1 METPDNGH
9 NRCKRARGPKPETVE
24 KYRQA
29 VEAYR
34 TTALSCREICS
45 VHGVSLQGFA
55 RYISAYHR
63 DLMLARYNI
72 PCSREEARHIKLQQ
86 LRGQL
91 PGTHAK
97 YKAAIEACDSLDFI
111 EFNISQ
117 IARMFGLDGSGL
129 GRQLRTHYPGV
140 LEFREKTRMRL
151 GINDNLPRGM
161 RPFCKK
167 QYRKAIN
174 LLRSNSYITV
184 QEAADSCGVSYA
196 GLEQHLLFYHKDLVK
211 QRIKIREKAV
221 RRQRKGEI
229 TGRGTAHAPKPATVE
244 LYAEALHLYRT
255 TPLSAMQIAARTKV
269 PKKGFYQYLQTWHK
283 ELVCQRKGLPYEE
296 GVPVDWSK
304 VRKYNP
310 ATKAKYAE
318 AIRELK
324 ESGKPTAIVAAEFGL
339 HPECF
344 RQYLKE
350 HEPKLYARQGMTKTS
365 EGKVVLRR
373 SMEKYEE
380 AVRLYGAT
388 PESLKSLADRF
399 GVNVC
404 SLRDFIKRHFPE
416 LIERHRALEKEK
428 KESI

>member
-1 METPDNGH
+1 M
-9 NRCKRARGPKPETVE
+9 
-24 KYRQA
+24 
-29 VEAYR
+29 
-34 TTALSCREICS
+34 
-45 VHGVSLQGFA
+45 
-55 RYISAYHR
+55 
-63 DLMLARYNI
+63 
-72 PCSREEARHIKLQQ
+72 
-86 LRGQL
+86 
-91 PGTHAK
+91 
-97 YKAAIEACDSLDFI
+97 
-111 EFNISQ
+111 
-117 IARMFGLDGSGL
+117 
-129 GRQLRTHYPGV
+129 
-140 LEFREKTRMRL
+140 
-151 GINDNLPRGM
+151 
-161 RPFCKK
+161 
-167 QYRKAIN
+167 
-174 LLRSNSYITV
+174 
-184 QEAADSCGVSYA
+184 
-196 GLEQHLLFYHKDLVK
+196 
-211 QRIKIREKAV
+211 
-221 RRQRKGEI
+221 
-229 TGRGTAHAPKPATVE
+229 
-244 LYAEALHLYRT
+244 
-255 TPLSAMQIAARTKV
+255 